1 MQRFLYG
8 VLLIG
13 IVFDIYEGNYL
24 LQLIDA
30 RNSQKRPSTANEV
43 RAQGNDA
50 YPDTE
55 KPKRARHTN
64 STLLSPI

>member
-8 VLLIG
+8 ALLIG
-13 IVFDIYEGNYL
+13 IAFDIYEGNYL

-30 RNSQKRPSTANEV
+30 RNSQKRISTANEV
-43 RAQGNDA
+43 RAQTNDSYPGN
-50 YPDTE
+50 E
-55 KPKRARHTN
+55 MPKRARHTN